1 MASTINSN
9 NIDITYPIAGQDND
23 TQGFRDNFR
32 NIKNNLNTARL
43 EITDLQDDVALTPK
57 ISYAGGIPSANVAP
71 PASSSAVGTRGQIS
85 WGPNPFVPTYLYICV
100 ATGNG
105 ELGPADTVPRWIR
118 VNIDST
124 TF

>member
-32 NIKNNLNTARL
+32 NIKNNLNTARQ
-43 EITDLQDDVALTPK
+43 EISELQDDVALTAK
-57 ISYAGGIPSANVAP
+57 INYAGGIPSANVSYP
-71 PASSSAVGTRGQIS
+71 SSSSDVGVRGQIT

-105 ELGPADTVPRWIR
+105 ELGPGDNIPRWIR

-124 TF
+124 SF

>member
-1 MASTINSN
+1 MPSTINPN
-9 NIDITYPIAGQDND
+9 NIDTTYPIAGQDND

-43 EITDLQDDVALTPK
+43 EITDLQGNVSLAPR
-57 ISYAGGIPSANVAP
+57 INYAGGISSANVAY
-71 PASSSAVGTRGQIS
+71 PASSSAVGIRGQIS
-85 WGPNPFVPTYLYICV
+85 WGPDPFVPTYLYICV

-105 ELGPADTVPRWIR
+105 ELGPADTVPRWVR

-124 TF
+124 SF